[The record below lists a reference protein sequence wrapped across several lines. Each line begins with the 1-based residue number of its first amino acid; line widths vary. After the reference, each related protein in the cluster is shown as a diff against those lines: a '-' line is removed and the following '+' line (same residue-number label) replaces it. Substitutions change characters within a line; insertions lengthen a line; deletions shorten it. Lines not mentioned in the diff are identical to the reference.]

1 MAVVYVLAHFDDEY
15 AALPLIREAQ
25 ARGQDQRFLYLAD
38 YRSPQIAQRRLG
50 ETRAFLRRFGL
61 SPEAAQHVGLGSGAQ
76 DGQLHRHAVEL
87 LPRLQAAL
95 AEAGP
100 AERFVIAAWEG
111 GHQDHDVVAA
121 MTAQVAQGAPIDQ
134 FALYNRRGLGAL
146 PFQAGVPIP
155 ENGPVRK
162 VRLGLG
168 DWLAW
173 AGAAI
178 DYPSP
183 ARTWMGLWP
192 SMFANYARLGG
203 FGVQAFAPA
212 RLNERPHDGDLLY
225 ERRFGVAYADVAR
238 AAAAVGAAVRAA
250 PGPA

>member
-1 MAVVYVLAHFDDEY
+1 MALVYILAHFDDEY

-25 ARGQDQRFLYLAD
+25 ARGQAQHFLYLAD
-38 YRSPQIAQRRLG
+38 YRSAQIAQRRLA

-61 SPEAAQHVGLGSGAQ
+61 PAEAARHVGQGSGAQ
-76 DGQLHRHAVEL
+76 DGQLHRHAGEL

-95 AEAGP
+95 EEIGP
-100 AERFVIAAWEG
+100 VERFVIAAWEG

-121 MTAQVAQGAPIDQ
+121 MTWRVAQGAPIDQ

-146 PFQAGVPIP
+146 PFQAGAPIP

-173 AGAAI
+173 AGAVI
-178 DYPSP
+178 DYPSQ
-183 ARTWMGLWP
+183 AKTWMGLWP
-192 SMFANYARLGG
+192 SMFANYARRGG
-203 FGVQAFAPA
+203 FGVQTFDPK
-212 RLNERPHDGDLLY
+212 RLDERPHEGDLLY

-238 AAAAVGAAVRAA
+238 AVAAVRAA

>member
-1 MAVVYVLAHFDDEY
+1 MVLVYVLAHFDDEY

-25 ARGQDQRFLYLAD
+25 ARGQAQQFLYLAD
-38 YRSPQIAQRRLG
+38 YASPQIAERRLA
-50 ETRAFLRRFGL
+50 ETHAFLRRFGL
-61 SPEAAQHVGLGSGAQ
+61 PPECAQHVGQGSGAQ
-76 DGQLHRHAVEL
+76 DGRLHRHAAEL

-95 AEAGP
+95 SAMGP
-100 AERFVIAAWEG
+100 VERFVIAAWEG

-121 MTAQVAQGAPIDQ
+121 LAARVAQGAPIDQ

-162 VRLGLG
+162 VGLSFG

-173 AGAAI
+173 AGAVI
-178 DYPSP
+178 DYPSQ
-183 ARTWMGLWP
+183 AKTWMGLWP

-203 FGVQAFAPA
+203 FGVQAFDPA
-212 RLNERPHDGDLLY
+212 RLRERPHAGDLLY
-225 ERRFGVAYADVAR
+225 ERRFGVGYEEVAR
-238 AAAAVGAAVRAA
+238 AVAAVRAA